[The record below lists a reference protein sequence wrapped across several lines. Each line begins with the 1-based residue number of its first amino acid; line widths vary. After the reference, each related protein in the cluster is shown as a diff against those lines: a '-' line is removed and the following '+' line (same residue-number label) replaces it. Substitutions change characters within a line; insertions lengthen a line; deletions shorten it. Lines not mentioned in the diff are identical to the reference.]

1 MLSKALCAN
10 AAVLLDVPRKTP
22 GLGSNGLGLRLAD
35 AKVSA
40 PFGSIFG
47 SVCTPT
53 FEHQFLGHLDMAVI

>member
-10 AAVLLDVPRKTP
+10 EVVLLDVSRKTP
-22 GLGSNGLGLRLAD
+22 GLGSNGLGLGLAD

-47 SVCTPT
+47 SVCATT
-53 FEHQFLGHLDMAVI
+53 FEHQFLGHLDMAVV